1 MFSDLNLTQDVAGAT
16 FMAIATSSPELFVNI
31 IGTFITESDLGVG
44 TVVGSAVFNTLG
56 VAACIGLAACKV
68 RSLHQH
74 ELSCHYNETEFL
86 IFQTSKRHLF
96 KIRYNKH
103 ILLH

>member
-1 MFSDLNLTQDVAGAT
+1 MMFSDLNLTQDVAGAT

-56 VAACIGLAACKV
+56 VASCIGLAACKV
-68 RSLHQH
+68 RSLDSNINMKFH
-74 ELSCHYNETEFL
+74 SSIMKSNFNN
-86 IFQTSKRHLF
+86 LF
-96 KIRYNKH
+96 FFC
-103 ILLH
+103 ILL